1 MGREFGDGSLSLE
14 DIIGEDA
21 PLFDPKT
28 GKLGTTEQSKEES
41 TAPREEET
49 PIQEEETES

>member
-28 GKLGTTEQSKEES
+28 GRLGTAEQSKEES
-41 TAPREEET
+41 TVPREEET